1 MKLSKRG
8 EYALRSLINLGI
20 AFEVGRSL
28 VQVSEIAEK
37 EKLPIKFLEQIVQA
51 LKEAGIVVSV
61 RGKFGGYRLAKPPR
75 EITIGHVVR
84 LIDGPLA
91 PIGCVS
97 QTAYE
102 KCSCPDEVH
111 CGLRMLMLDVR
122 NAISGILDRYTLAD
136 VVEVTLRKLRRD
148 GLPLPFSDAKVPRP
162 SSVRRRAAAR
172 RVAISGP
179 TRAPRLDEAEGVL
192 YQLLGDYSI

>member
-28 VQVSEIAEK
+28 VQVSEIVEK

-75 EITIGHVVR
+75 EITIGQVVR
-84 LIDGPLA
+84 LK
-91 PIGCVS
+91 IG
-97 QTAYE
+97 
-102 KCSCPDEVH
+102 
-111 CGLRMLMLDVR
+111 
-122 NAISGILDRYTLAD
+122 
-136 VVEVTLRKLRRD
+136 
-148 GLPLPFSDAKVPRP
+148 
-162 SSVRRRAAAR
+162 RAH
-172 RVAISGP
+172 V
-179 TRAPRLDEAEGVL
+179 
-192 YQLLGDYSI
+192 

>member
-61 RGKFGGYRLAKPPR
+61 RGKFGGYRLARPVSDLIVERMPA
-75 EITIGHVVR
+75 IGFASS
-84 LIDGPLA
+84 LSA
-91 PIGCVS
+91 
-97 QTAYE
+97 
-102 KCSCPDEVH
+102 
-111 CGLRMLMLDVR
+111 
-122 NAISGILDRYTLAD
+122 GI
-136 VVEVTLRKLRRD
+136 
-148 GLPLPFSDAKVPRP
+148 
-162 SSVRRRAAAR
+162 
-172 RVAISGP
+172 
-179 TRAPRLDEAEGVL
+179 
-192 YQLLGDYSI
+192 